1 MRTNHDDPQGGHF
14 GTARTLD
21 AIRRKYFWHGM
32 AKGIKKYV
40 KTCNVCQRVAVH
52 RHREYG
58 MLEPLPRPKRPFE
71 TITLDFITGL
81 PPSRWRN
88 QVFDSIL
95 VIVDPYTKWSIYV
108 PCRKDIDAKDLAE
121 IILERLSGN
130 YGMPRNI
137 ISDRGSVFTS
147 KFWST
152 LCFYLG
158 ARRRL
163 STAFHPQTDG
173 QTERQN
179 QTLEHFL
186 RCFVNF
192 EQDDW
197 ARWLPL
203 AQFTYNHSIHSSTGV
218 SPAEALMGF
227 RGDLSV
233 DVDIKMEESSAPK
246 QRTPGPAACG
256 TA

>member
-1 MRTNHDDPQGGHF
+1 MEELVKRIQRGDAFAKEKLQQLNHAQGTQAERSPWGICQKGLLRYDGRAYIPAIEAVVQEIMRTNHDDPQGGHF

-81 PPSRWRN
+81 PPSKWRN

-121 IILERLSGN
+121 IILERLSGI

-147 KFWST
+147 Q
-152 LCFYLG
+152 L
-158 ARRRL
+158 
-163 STAFHPQTDG
+163 
-173 QTERQN
+173 
-179 QTLEHFL
+179 
-186 RCFVNF
+186 
-192 EQDDW
+192 
-197 ARWLPL
+197 
-203 AQFTYNHSIHSSTGV
+203 
-218 SPAEALMGF
+218 
-227 RGDLSV
+227 
-233 DVDIKMEESSAPK
+233 
-246 QRTPGPAACG
+246 
-256 TA
+256 